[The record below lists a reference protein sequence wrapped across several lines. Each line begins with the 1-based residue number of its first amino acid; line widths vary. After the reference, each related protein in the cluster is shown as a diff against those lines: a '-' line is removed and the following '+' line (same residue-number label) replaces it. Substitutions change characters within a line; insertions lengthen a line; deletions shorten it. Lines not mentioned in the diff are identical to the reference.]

1 MIMADNQ
8 IITDKGMVQ
17 EIEKQ
22 ADEAIEANDK
32 PVILIVDDQLE
43 LLDFMATVGGLYS
56 QNGSKW

>member
-1 MIMADNQ
+1 MADNQ

-43 LLDFMATVGGLYS
+43 LLDFMATEFRRII
-56 QNGSKW
+56 